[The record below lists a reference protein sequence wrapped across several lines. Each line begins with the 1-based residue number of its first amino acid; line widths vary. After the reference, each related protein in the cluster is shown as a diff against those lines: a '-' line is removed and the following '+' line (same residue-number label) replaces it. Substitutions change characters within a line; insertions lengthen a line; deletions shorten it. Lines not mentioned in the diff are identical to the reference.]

1 MNPTVCTHKNNPNFW
16 IFGLFFFLYFFI
28 MATCFPFLPIW
39 LSDVIGLNKT
49 ETGLVFSSL
58 SLFAIC
64 FQPILGVISD
74 KLGLKKHLMWIVTVL
89 LVLIAP
95 FFLYV
100 FAPLLKTNIWLGA
113 LSGGAYIGFAFSAG
127 AGAMEAYIE
136 RVSRN
141 SGFEYGK
148 ARTFGCL
155 GWALCATT
163 AGMLFSINPEWVFWM
178 GSAAALLLVVLVA
191 IAKPQA
197 SQSAQVMDSLGA
209 NRPAIDLKTA
219 VRMFRQRKM
228 WMFILY
234 VIGVACVYDVFDQQF
249 ATFFKSFFATPEAG
263 TRAFGFA
270 TTAGEI
276 CNAIIM
282 FSSPWIINRIGAKNT
297 LLIAGM
303 VMAARMI
310 GSSFATTAAE
320 VVALKMLHALEVPF
334 LLVGA
339 FKYITGVFDVRL
351 SATIYLVGF
360 QFSKQVAAIL
370 EYVIAF
376 MLAIGIILLCFRM
389 VCSLQYIPNLNTY
402 PNYDDLL
409 EVCFNLIIGV
419 ELIRMMY
426 SHSPST
432 VFEVLLFAIARHIIM
447 DHTSIYSSLIGVCS
461 IAVLFATR
469 KFLFSEFDIA
479 DETVFRASTKAKV
492 VNKILSVSI
501 PHEAD
506 DTLSNVLLR
515 HLEEQNITPRVGAC
529 YYFHDCGL
537 RVAKLHDGKISRIQV
552 IRAIH

>member
-1 MNPTVCTHKNNPNFW
+1 MTMGRASALFEEYTMNPTVCTHKNNPNFW

-49 ETGLVFSSL
+49 ETGIVFSSL

-113 LSGGAYIGFAFSAG
+113 LSGGAYIGFVFSAG

-163 AGMLFSINPEWVFWM
+163 AGMLFSVNPDWVFWM
-178 GSAAALLLVVLVA
+178 GSAAALVLVVLVA

-197 SQSAQVMDSLGA
+197 SQTAQVMDSLGA
-209 NRPAIDLKTA
+209 NRSSVDLKTA

-249 ATFFKSFFATPEAG
+249 ATFFKSFFATLELV
-263 TRAFGFA
+263 FA

-360 QFSKQVAAIL
+360 QFSKQVAAIFL
-370 EYVIAF
+370 SAFAGNMYDRIGFQDTYMILGGIA
-376 MLAIGIILLCFRM
+376 
-389 VCSLQYIPNLNTY
+389 
-402 PNYDDLL
+402 
-409 EVCFNLIIGV
+409 
-419 ELIRMMY
+419 
-426 SHSPST
+426 
-432 VFEVLLFAIARHIIM
+432 
-447 DHTSIYSSLIGVCS
+447 
-461 IAVLFATR
+461 
-469 KFLFSEFDIA
+469 
-479 DETVFRASTKAKV
+479 
-492 VNKILSVSI
+492 LSVTLIS
-501 PHEAD
+501 AF
-506 DTLSNVLLR
+506 TLS
-515 HLEEQNITPRVGAC
+515 
-529 YYFHDCGL
+529 
-537 RVAKLHDGKISRIQV
+537 GKATSEKMSDSAMTV
-552 IRAIH
+552 

>member
-1 MNPTVCTHKNNPNFW
+1 MVSGRVAALLEENIMNPTVCTHKNNPNFW

-49 ETGLVFSSL
+49 ETGL
-58 SLFAIC
+58 
-64 FQPILGVISD
+64 
-74 KLGLKKHLMWIVTVL
+74 
-89 LVLIAP
+89 
-95 FFLYV
+95 
-100 FAPLLKTNIWLGA
+100 
-113 LSGGAYIGFAFSAG
+113 
-127 AGAMEAYIE
+127 
-136 RVSRN
+136 
-141 SGFEYGK
+141 
-148 ARTFGCL
+148 
-155 GWALCATT
+155 
-163 AGMLFSINPEWVFWM
+163 
-178 GSAAALLLVVLVA
+178 
-191 IAKPQA
+191 
-197 SQSAQVMDSLGA
+197 VMDSLGA

-320 VVALKMLHALEVPF
+320 VIALKMLHALEVPF

-360 QFSKQVAAIL
+360 QFAKQVAAIFL
-370 EYVIAF
+370 SAFAGNMYDRIGFQDTYMILGGIALTVTLISAF
-376 MLAIGIILLCFRM
+376 TLAG
-389 VCSLQYIPNLNTY
+389 
-402 PNYDDLL
+402 
-409 EVCFNLIIGV
+409 
-419 ELIRMMY
+419 
-426 SHSPST
+426 
-432 VFEVLLFAIARHIIM
+432 
-447 DHTSIYSSLIGVCS
+447 
-461 IAVLFATR
+461 
-469 KFLFSEFDIA
+469 
-479 DETVFRASTKAKV
+479 KAKTE
-492 VNKILSVSI
+492 
-501 PHEAD
+501 P
-506 DTLSNVLLR
+506 LR
-515 HLEEQNITPRVGAC
+515 DNAMTV
-529 YYFHDCGL
+529 
-537 RVAKLHDGKISRIQV
+537 
-552 IRAIH
+552 